1 MLPKNRRNVFS
12 HKNTYITQVIQAVIF
27 NFIVFLTNIYAICCG
42 YNKTVMVNICKK
54 LKMERILENLFFLLF
69 DTYIFCFQTS
79 YAFSTSLSTTG
90 EASPKTYTKKAGEP
104 FLALPCWVMFVFVHF
119 FFCGLLSQDQ
129 NPKYTVYPNSA
140 ASKGLMRVE
149 MRTFP
154 RR

>member
-79 YAFSTSLSTTG
+79 YAFSTSPIPARL
-90 EASPKTYTKKAGEP
+90 PQNVHKKAGEP